1 MTHRKQRC
9 TVVRGLPVAVVV
21 ALAAA
26 VLPAAAQQPVASPK
40 GSTTAVIDEHRGWTG
55 SGEFGYAS
63 ASGNSRSQN
72 INAKVGVGFED
83 DKWLHQASAGLLKS
97 KGEVDVDRN
106 ADGIDEERYET
117 TADRYNV
124 QASSA
129 YKLTQ
134 RSYLVGTVRYD
145 HDEFNTY
152 LWQGTA
158 GLGYGYRWFDNE
170 RMRLLTEIGPA
181 FRRVHNVDR
190 GVEDDTV
197 ARGFVDFS
205 YVLTPTTSVLN
216 TFLVESGRLNTY
228 VQNDIGLQ
236 VAMTDALALK
246 AGYQV
251 RHNSDVGPGFDRTD
265 TLTTLNIVYRVD

>member
-1 MTHRKQRC
+1 MMHRKQRPA
-9 TVVRGLPVAVVV
+9 VVRGIPFAVAIALGAV
-21 ALAAA
+21 AFSAG
-26 VLPAAAQQPVASPK
+26 AQQPAKVADP
-40 GSTTAVIDEHRGWTG
+40 AVTDAHRGWTG
-55 SGEFGYAS
+55 TGEFGFAS

-72 INAKVGVGFED
+72 INARGGIGYED
-83 DKWLHQASAGLLKS
+83 DQWVHQASAGLLKS
-97 KGEVDVDRN
+97 KGEVGVDLDAN
-106 ADGIDEERYET
+106 GVEEERYET

-158 GLGYGYRWFDNE
+158 GLSYGYRWFDNE
-170 RMRLLTEIGPA
+170 RMRLVTEIGPA
-181 FRRVHNVDR
+181 FRRAHNVGR
-190 GVEDDTV
+190 GVQDDAI
-197 ARGFVDFS
+197 ARGYADFS
-205 YVLTPTTSVLN
+205 YQLTPTTELLN

-246 AGYQV
+246 AAYQV
-251 RHNSDVGPGFDRTD
+251 RHNSDVGPGYERTD
-265 TLTTLNIVYRVD
+265 SLTTLNIVYKVD